1 MSRTSAPSTNLA
13 SRILP
18 PALRL
23 APYALVFLACLV
35 RLNGLTFQSLWRDE
49 VDAICFAQAPLL
61 KELPQT
67 ALSFT
72 PTCPPN
78 IPELLAA
85 FTQPGFNGP
94 LFFLI
99 LRSWMGL
106 FGYSE
111 FALRSFSLMGGVIS
125 VALIITLGRRLFNRA
140 VGLIAGSL
148 LAFSAYQV
156 WYSQEAKM
164 YTLITLLALAA
175 VYFLRR
181 AVEEGRLR
189 FWIGVVVC
197 TSIGM
202 GSHIL
207 AALLIPMQVILF
219 LLWWPYSRRH
229 LMAGIIALGCVTV
242 PYLPVGLPRVQMI
255 FQPGETGF
263 ARYTLGE
270 MLSVLGR
277 AYASGILSD
286 IGEQIILI
294 AASTA
299 AALAIFGL
307 LSFDTPPRPASRR
320 DRVLTRL
327 SLLAWALVPVLAI
340 DLISMNRPIFT
351 DRYLIWI
358 QPAFY
363 LAVALGMYALWEWIR
378 PLAVI
383 ALAALLIVNG
393 FGVIAQ
399 ATTPFKSDFRSAA
412 RAIGREIQS
421 GDLVVFQIPHVQHTF
436 DYYFRQPYQSL
447 GGPYTNFPGSV
458 NGYQSSDET
467 VLAQIQPLFANQHTV
482 WLVSSEAAMWDARN
496 LLQRWLETNGHVTF
510 HEEYAQVQVTRY
522 ELNPNFTLHISLLTL
537 LHTNPNAAVE
547 AHCPANAVC
556 PPKPRSTVFTL
567 SGVTSAI
574 INFRPR

>member
-1 MSRTSAPSTNLA
+1 MSQTSAPATNPA
-13 SRILP
+13 SRF
-18 PALRL
+18 LRLVPGL
-23 APYALVFLACLV
+23 APYVLIFLACLV
-35 RLNGLTFQSLWRDE
+35 RLNGFTFQSLWRDE

-94 LFFLI
+94 LYFLI
-99 LRSWMGL
+99 LRGAILL

-111 FALRSFSLMGGVIS
+111 FALRFLSLTCGVIS
-125 VALIITLGRRLFNRA
+125 VALIITLGTRLFNRA
-140 VGLIAGSL
+140 VGLVAGTL

-156 WYSQEAKM
+156 WYSQDAKM
-164 YTLITLLALAA
+164 YTLITMLALASI
-175 VYFLRR
+175 YFLRR

-189 FWIGVVVC
+189 FWIGAVLC
-197 TSIGM
+197 TSIAM

-207 AALLIPMQVILF
+207 AALLIPVQVVLF
-219 LLWWPYSRRH
+219 LVWWPFSRRH
-229 LMAGIIALGCVTV
+229 IIAGIIALGCVTV
-242 PYLPVGLPRVQMI
+242 PYLPVGLSRVQMV

-277 AYASGILSD
+277 AYASGILSGL
-286 IGEQIILI
+286 GEQIILL

-307 LSFDTPPRPASRR
+307 VSIDTPPRPASRSA
-320 DRVLTRL
+320 RVLARL

-340 DLISMNRPIFT
+340 ALISTNRPIFT

-363 LAVALGMYALWEWIR
+363 LAVALGVYALWDWLK
-378 PLAVI
+378 PLAVL

-393 FGVIAQ
+393 SGALAQ

-412 RAIGREIQS
+412 SAIEREIQP
-421 GDLVVFQIPHVQHTF
+421 GDLIVFQIPHVQHTF
-436 DYYFRQPYQSL
+436 NYYFRQPYQAMS
-447 GGPYTNFPGSV
+447 GPYTNFPGGS
-458 NGYQSSDET
+458 NGYENSDET
-467 VLAQIQPLFANQHTV
+467 VLAQIQPTFAGRHTV

-496 LLQRWLETNGHVTF
+496 LLQRWLDANGEITVR
-510 HEEYAQVQVTRY
+510 EDYAQVQVTRY
-522 ELNPNFTLHISLLTL
+522 EL
-537 LHTNPNAAVE
+537 
-547 AHCPANAVC
+547 
-556 PPKPRSTVFTL
+556 K
-567 SGVTSAI
+567 
-574 INFRPR
+574 

>member
-1 MSRTSAPSTNLA
+1 MSRTSAPAANRA
-13 SRILP
+13 SRLWP
-18 PALRL
+18 LALRL

-61 KELPQT
+61 KDLPDT

-99 LRSWMGL
+99 LRGAIGL

-111 FALRSFSLMGGVIS
+111 FALRFFSLLCGVIS
-125 VALIITLGRRLFNRA
+125 VALIITLGTRLFNRA
-140 VGLIAGSL
+140 VGLIAAAL
-148 LAFSAYQV
+148 LAVSAYQV

-164 YTLITLLALAA
+164 YTLITLLALAS

-197 TSIGM
+197 TSIAM

-207 AALLIPMQVILF
+207 AALFIPVQVILF
-219 LLWWPYSRRH
+219 LLWWPHGSRRH
-229 LMAGIIALGCVTV
+229 LIVGIAALVCVTV
-242 PYLPVGLPRVQMI
+242 PYWPVGLPRVQMI
-255 FQPGETGF
+255 FRAGETGF
-263 ARYTLGE
+263 TRYTLGE

-277 AYASGILSD
+277 AYTGGILSGL
-286 IGEQIILI
+286 GEQILLI
-294 AASTA
+294 AAGTA
-299 AALAIFGL
+299 AALAVFGL
-307 LSFDTPPRPASRR
+307 LSIDTPPRPASRP
-320 DRVLTRL
+320 DRILARL
-327 SLLAWALVPVLAI
+327 SLLAWALIPALAI
-340 DLISMNRPIFT
+340 ALISMNRPIFT

-363 LAVALGMYALWEWIR
+363 LAVALGVYALWAWVR
-378 PLAVI
+378 PLAVM
-383 ALAALLIVNG
+383 ALAALLIVSG
-393 FGVIAQ
+393 SSVITQ

-412 RAIGREIQS
+412 QAIGRAIQP

-467 VLAQIQPLFANQHTV
+467 VLAQIQPMFADQRAV

-496 LLQRWLETNGHVTF
+496 LLQRWLEMNGRATF
-510 HEEYAQVQVTRY
+510 REEYAQVQVTRY
-522 ELNPNFTLHISLLTL
+522 EL
-537 LHTNPNAAVE
+537 
-547 AHCPANAVC
+547 
-556 PPKPRSTVFTL
+556 K
-567 SGVTSAI
+567 
-574 INFRPR
+574 

>member
-1 MSRTSAPSTNLA
+1 MHSAPSPVHAPRTTLHA
-13 SRILP
+13 SCILHF
-18 PALRL
+18 ALRF
-23 APYALVFLACLV
+23 APYALIFLAFLV
-35 RLNGLTFQSLWRDE
+35 RLHSLTFQSLWRDE

-94 LFFLI
+94 LYFLI
-99 LRSWMGL
+99 LRGAIGL

-111 FALRSFSLMGGVIS
+111 FALRYFSLLCGVIC
-125 VALIITLGRRLFNRA
+125 VALIIALGTRLFNRA
-140 VGLIAGSL
+140 VGLIAGAL

-164 YTLITLLALAA
+164 YTLITLFALAS

-181 AVEEGRLR
+181 AVEEGRPR

-197 TSIGM
+197 TSLAM

-207 AALLIPMQVILF
+207 AALLIPVHVIVF

-229 LMAGIIALGCVTV
+229 LVAGVIALACVTV
-242 PYLPVGLPRVQMI
+242 PYLPVGLPRVQLI
-255 FQPGETGF
+255 FQPGSTGF
-263 ARYTLGE
+263 TPYTLGE

-277 AYASGILSD
+277 AYTSGILSGLD
-286 IGEQIILI
+286 TSIMTL
-294 AASTA
+294 AAGTA

-307 LSFDTPPRPASRR
+307 ISIDTPPRPPTIP
-320 DRVLTRL
+320 DRILTRI
-327 SLLAWALVPVLAI
+327 SIAAWALIPALAI
-340 DLISMNRPIFT
+340 ALISLNRPLFT
-351 DRYLIWI
+351 DRYLIWV

-363 LAVALGMYALWEWIR
+363 LAVALGVYALWDWIK
-378 PLAVI
+378 PLGAIVF
-383 ALAALLIVNG
+383 AALIVMNSV
-393 FGVIAQ
+393 GVITQ

-412 RAIGREIQS
+412 QAIGHEIQP

-436 DYYFRQPYQSL
+436 DYYFRQPYQAMS
-447 GGPYTNFPGSV
+447 GPYTNFSGDV
-458 NGYQSSDET
+458 NGYQSSDDT
-467 VLAQIQPLFANQHTV
+467 VLAQIQPMFAGQHTV

-496 LLQRWLETNGHVTF
+496 LLQRWLEANGEITF
-510 HEEYAQVQVTRY
+510 REDYSQVQVTRY
-522 ELNPNFTLHISLLTL
+522 EL
-537 LHTNPNAAVE
+537 
-547 AHCPANAVC
+547 
-556 PPKPRSTVFTL
+556 RQ
-567 SGVTSAI
+567 
-574 INFRPR
+574 